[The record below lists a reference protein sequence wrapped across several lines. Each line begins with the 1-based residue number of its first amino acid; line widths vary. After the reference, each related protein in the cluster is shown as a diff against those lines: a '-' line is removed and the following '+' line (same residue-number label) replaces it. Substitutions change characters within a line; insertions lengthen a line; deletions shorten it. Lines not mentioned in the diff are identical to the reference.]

1 MSRRLRIE
9 LVDDPGRLPRAWD
22 ARVERAGPLLQRSSL
37 GALVGAPL
45 ADARMICGLAW
56 LDAELVAAGVFHL
69 VPFEP
74 SRTGRFVADGHWLKR
89 VFLGLTR
96 GLAGRPHLLLCGHWL
111 HTDARGFTC
120 DGSRVEPGA
129 TLHAMLGKVRRHC
142 GRRVALEVVKGPDLP
157 AEGAALGAQG
167 YHRVDTAQPTMRM
180 SVDPAWGGWDGYV
193 AAMRKK
199 YRQRARAARARGASL
214 QREEL
219 DDEQIR
225 QQAGTL
231 DSLLDAVL
239 QRADVVLT
247 PPRASTLAA
256 LKRSLGEGLMVV
268 AYRHAGRVVGFVA
281 YAVREDALEGL
292 LIGLEPG
299 ANQTFRLYQNIL
311 YDLVERAMAS
321 RVPVLEL
328 GRTALEIKS
337 STGAEPVTYPVW
349 VRNRNRF
356 LNWVLGLSVQR
367 IRPPE
372 WKPRHVFGERIRD
385 DDVRVRA
392 G

>member
-22 ARVERAGPLLQRSSL
+22 ACVEHAGPLLQRRGL

-45 ADARMICGLAW
+45 AGAHIVCGLAW
-56 LDAELVAAGVFHL
+56 LDGELVAAGVFHL

-74 SRTGRFVADGHWLKR
+74 SRTGRFVADGHWLTR
-89 VFLGLTR
+89 VFLALT
-96 GLAGRPHLLLCGHWL
+96 GVPGGRPHLLLCGHWL
-111 HTDARGFTC
+111 HADARGFTC

-142 GRRVALEVVKGPDLP
+142 ARRVALEVVKGPDLP
-157 AEGAALGAQG
+157 AEGAALEVHG

-180 SVDPAWGGWDGYV
+180 SIDPAWRGWDGYV
-193 AAMRKK
+193 GAMRKK

-219 DDEQIR
+219 GAQQIR
-225 QQAGTL
+225 EHAARLDALL
-231 DSLLDAVL
+231 DSVL

-247 PPRASTLAA
+247 PPRAATLAA
-256 LKRSLGEGLMVV
+256 LKRSLGKGLTVV
-268 AYRHAGRVVGFVA
+268 AYRHAGRLVGFVA
-281 YAVREDALEGL
+281 FAVRHDALEGL
-292 LIGLEPG
+292 LIGLEPQ
-299 ANQTFRLYQNIL
+299 ANRTLRIYQNIL
-311 YDLVERAMAS
+311 YDLVERAMSAA
-321 RVPVLEL
+321 VPVLEL

-337 STGAEPVTYPVW
+337 AAGAEPVAYPVW
-349 VRNRNRF
+349 VRNENRF
-356 LNWVLGLSVQR
+356 LNWILGLSVRR

-372 WKPRHVFGERIRD
+372 WEPRHVFGIRTRD
-385 DDVRVRA
+385 DSVQVRA